1 MEDEV
6 YNYEATM
13 SPLAAIAMGR
23 IQKVI
28 SEEEFDAFV
37 EKNEEL
43 YQSPI
48 RAMMLF
54 AAEATKSYHFLQAH
68 LEANDLKLIIQ
79 SLMIDT
85 KLGLHYCGIPK
96 MINFRP
102 EPPKVVAMAL
112 RFMME
117 LTDEISPR

>member
-68 LEANDLKLIIQ
+68 LEANDLKLMPEAQEAMLAAGTICHELWENIEM
-79 SLMIDT
+79 SLA
-85 KLGLHYCGIPK
+85 
-96 MINFRP
+96 P
-102 EPPKVVAMAL
+102 EK
-112 RFMME
+112 RN
-117 LTDEISPR
+117 